1 MRACVMPCVTGELIS
16 GVARRGLY
24 AEMRTV
30 DIEHPYPT
38 IPIVGPMN
46 EFLPMV
52 GELIVLSV
60 I

>member
-1 MRACVMPCVTGELIS
+1 MSACVIPCVTGELIS

-24 AEMRTV
+24 AAMRTV

-38 IPIVGPMN
+38 IPIAGPM
-46 EFLPMV
+46 EAFFPMT
-52 GELIVLSV
+52 GEPIVLSA